1 RKPGSVPSPACVS
14 GTLIHHLPEKSSP
27 RPHII
32 VLLADDLGWNDVSFH
47 GSRQIP
53 TPNLD
58 ALAASGVILQRHY
71 SASTCTPSRTALLAS
86 VYPARTNLG
95 YRALLAASEQSLLL
109 RFQLLPQWLKRLGYS
124 THIVGKWHLGY
135 STIEYTPTCRGFD
148 TFFGYYNGAAY
159 YFNHSL
165 KWQGHCGLDLWRNVG
180 YRTRPVTNLDG
191 VYSTDAFT
199 EEAKQIIRKHDTRK
213 PLFLYMSYQGVH
225 STCYGCTAE
234 APHRNVRKFS
244 YITAR
249 NRTLLAG
256 AVDALDTS
264 VGRVLEA
271 LQSRDMLARSVVVFA
286 SDNGAAPLATAYGDV
301 PNAGNNWPLRGGKQ
315 DAWEGG
321 VRTPALLW
329 SASLRDSLQ
338 RPPSQQMLHMV
349 DWAPTLYA
357 AAGGDVSDLGDVD
370 GRDLWR
376 ALTTGTGEGRDEV
389 LLELE
394 GEQGT
399 SALISGRYKL
409 VERPNGPKDE
419 AHDGRVAPT
428 PGEPPDDLDL
438 DDLMRS
444 SAAWKA
450 LQGALS
456 ATNSSSTWTS
466 PRRNWRLEA
475 TVHCGGNAESADAA
489 SNFDPY
495 DSVFVFDVVDDPC
508 ETKNL
513 ASSDPE
519 LRERLLRKLAGYRE
533 SLSPT
538 YGSNK
543 SDERG
548 YPEHHHCLWAPWVG
562 IPPAPYHKCS
572 C

>member
-1 RKPGSVPSPACVS
+1 M
-14 GTLIHHLPEKSSP
+14 TLK
-27 RPHII
+27 
-32 VLLADDLGWNDVSFH
+32 GWNDVSFH

-58 ALAASGVILQRHY
+58 ALAATGVILQRHY

-86 VYPARTNLG
+86 VYPARTNVG
-95 YRALLAASEQSLLL
+95 YQEFPPASEQSLSLQ
-109 RFQLLPQWLKRLGYS
+109 FHLLPQWLKRLGYS

-135 STIEYTPTCRGFD
+135 SAVEYTPTWRGFD

-165 KWQGHCGLDLWRNVG
+165 NW
-180 YRTRPVTNLDG
+180 
-191 VYSTDAFT
+191 
-199 EEAKQIIRKHDTRK
+199 

-225 STCYGCTAE
+225 STCDGCTVE
-234 APHRNVRKFS
+234 APRRSLRKFS

-256 AVDALDTS
+256 AVDALDKS
-264 VGRVLEA
+264 VGRLLEA

-286 SDNGAAPLATAYGDV
+286 SDNGAAPLATAYHEL
-301 PNAGNNWPLRGGKQ
+301 PNAGNNWPLRGGKE

-321 VRTPALLW
+321 VRTPALFW
-329 SASLRDSLQ
+329 SASLRDTLR

-370 GRDLWR
+370 GRNLWK
-376 ALTTGTGEGRDEV
+376 ALTTGEGEGRDEV

-394 GEQGT
+394 GEQRT
-399 SALISGRYKL
+399 SALLSGRYKL
-409 VERPNGPKDE
+409 VERLSGPKDE
-419 AHDGRVAPT
+419 AHDGRV
-428 PGEPPDDLDL
+428 PPPRGQPPNDLDL

-444 SAAWKA
+444 SDAWKA
-450 LQGALS
+450 LQGALGDPS
-456 ATNSSSTWTS
+456 SSSTPTS
-466 PRRNWRLEA
+466 PRADWRMEA
-475 TVHCGGNAESADAA
+475 TVHCGGNDGSGDTA
-489 SNFDPY
+489 SNFDPH
-495 DSVFVFDVVDDPC
+495 DSLFVFDVVSDPC

-513 ASSDPE
+513 ATSEPE
-519 LRERLLRKLAGYRE
+519 IREGLLRKLAAYRE
-533 SLSPT
+533 ALSPN
-538 YGSNK
+538 SSASK
-543 SDERG
+543 SSERG
-548 YPEHHHCLWAPWVG
+548 YPEHHGCLWAPWVG
-562 IPPAPYHKCS
+562 VAPAQYHNCS